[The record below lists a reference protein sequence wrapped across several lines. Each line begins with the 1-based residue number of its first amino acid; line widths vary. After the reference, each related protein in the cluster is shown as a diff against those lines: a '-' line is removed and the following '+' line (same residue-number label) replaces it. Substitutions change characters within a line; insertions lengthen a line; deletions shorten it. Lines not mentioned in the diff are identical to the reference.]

1 MAFIGLGETAQRGV
15 TNEGVADKRQA
26 IAQAAGGRAQGSGTR
41 EGIAPGPK
49 REAPDQ
55 AQCAFRVVRC
65 TLKKGAE
72 KLKTESIIEIAI
84 FPSGKLRRP
93 EKKLKT
99 SRGFWRG
106 DGAEH

>member
-1 MAFIGLGETAQRGV
+1 LRDPPTCEKKAHLPNFQNRFV
-15 TNEGVADKRQA
+15 CV
-26 IAQAAGGRAQGSGTR
+26 
-41 EGIAPGPK
+41 PP
-49 REAPDQ
+49 P
-55 AQCAFRVVRC
+55 RVF
-65 TLKKGAE
+65 
-72 KLKTESIIEIAI
+72 EIAI